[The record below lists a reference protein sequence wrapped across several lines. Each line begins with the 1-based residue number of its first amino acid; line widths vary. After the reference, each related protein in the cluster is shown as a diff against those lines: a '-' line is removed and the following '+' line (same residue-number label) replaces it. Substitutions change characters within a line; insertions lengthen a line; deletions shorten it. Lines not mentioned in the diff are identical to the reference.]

1 MMIQTQAWS
10 RLNQEPSAEP
20 AGHSKKVWMGKAGVL
35 IIKNEEEC
43 KEKDENEEKQPLIK
57 LSSSIVEEVFSYL
70 HAS

>member
-35 IIKNEEEC
+35 IMKNEEEC
-43 KEKDENEEKQPLIK
+43 KNKDENEEKPPLVK
-57 LSSSIVEEVFSYL
+57 LSSSIAEKIMSYL
-70 HAS
+70 QGS